1 MGCHARDM
9 ADIYS
14 ASGNSRKLV
23 SPQVIAGPMFSN
35 RALGDQHED
44 SVSEQAP
51 EPGYSKVVSDYEDHK
66 ISAGMAG
73 HNRNNSKLDSRA
85 SE

>member
-1 MGCHARDM
+1 
-9 ADIYS
+9 
-14 ASGNSRKLV
+14 
-23 SPQVIAGPMFSN
+23 MFSN

-73 HNRNNSKLDSRA
+73 HIRNNSKMDSRA